1 MDTRSKTKGVPQ
13 GVPTT
18 SFVEEV
24 SETLPTV
31 QGTYLALQKEQ
42 LVEEIPESKLSLS
55 SKTTQFHVS
64 SKEPDHPTS
73 TSNLTS
79 LKSLKPKS
87 SPSTQADELVSAIKK
102 LGKMKSDA
110 GKLRDPKP
118 FTKKDPKKLKAFIFQ
133 CQLYFQNSDFN
144 SDSRKVTF
152 VLSYLQDV
160 AQEWLNPVS
169 PNLLMSLQNGL
180 ITGKLSWMSSV
191 PTLDPTIKLV
201 MPNIN

>member
-31 QGTYLALQKEQ
+31 QGTYLALHKQQ
-42 LVEEIPESKLSLS
+42 LVEEFPESKFPLP

-64 SKEPDHPTS
+64 TEEPDHPTS

-79 LKSLKPKS
+79 PKSLKPKS

-110 GKLRDPKP
+110 GKLCD
-118 FTKKDPKKLKAFIFQ
+118 
-133 CQLYFQNSDFN
+133 
-144 SDSRKVTF
+144 
-152 VLSYLQDV
+152 LQV
-160 AQEWLNPVS
+160 YISSS
-169 PNLLMSLQNGL
+169 PDGSNQIVPYILPLLRSEQQ
-180 ITGKLSWMSSV
+180 
-191 PTLDPTIKLV
+191 
-201 MPNIN
+201 